1 MRYRKYGTTDT
12 RLAWREQFSRQRK
25 LFQMKLKDFW
35 AQAIASCN
43 RNMKAVWSN
52 VKALMSPPAAANAS
66 PFSGDDCAKHFA
78 EKVAKMRASTVN
90 APRPVII
97 PRPVTSVLS
106 SFQSVAV
113 KEIKDLITSQAA
125 WKALQS

>member
-1 MRYRKYGTTDT
+1 
-12 RLAWREQFSRQRK
+12 
-25 LFQMKLKDFW
+25 
-35 AQAIASCN
+35 
-43 RNMKAVWSN
+43 MKAVWSN

-106 SFQSVAV
+106 SFQPVAV
-113 KEIKDLITSQAA
+113 KEIKDLLAKLPGKHRLELRRLRADLILCYKIINGLVS
-125 WKALQS
+125 LSPDSFF